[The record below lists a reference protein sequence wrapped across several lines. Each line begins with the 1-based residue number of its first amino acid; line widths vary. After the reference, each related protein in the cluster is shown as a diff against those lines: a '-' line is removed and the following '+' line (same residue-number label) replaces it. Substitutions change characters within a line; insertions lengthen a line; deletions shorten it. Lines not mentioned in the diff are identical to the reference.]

1 MVKNAFILIM
11 VTLTMVKESNMLPGY
26 LNVILHIVVG
36 FIALASDVLVFKF
49 YGSLPDF
56 KKSVLTYMVRLLVVA
71 SGIAVVWYNLAA
83 IILEFSFYI
92 SPWVAEYPNTCCTL
106 LRAETVCE
114 VMLVAIIMIQLCKAC
129 IVFNSLFFLSMDHE
143 RVFKF
148 SLVVVLVIFM
158 THNSLALFFAGTL
171 CPLPKL
177 SRILR
182 LNKIKVPEEMKKTAP
197 PLIFIYFIITFLAT
211 IILKFVKRIKN
222 KNQRIN
228 PVVPQ
233 NFPTISGM
241 LENLKK
247 NSIYPTNMNIPANSD
262 ERNQPSQFVSN
273 VERNDPETAAN
284 DQPIT
289 SAQISGKVLLD
300 KQKA

>member
-11 VTLTMVKESNMLPGY
+11 VTLTIVKDSNMLPGY

-56 KKSVLTYMVRLLVVA
+56 KKSVLTYTVRLLVVA

-83 IILEFSFYI
+83 IILEFSFFI

-106 LRAETVCE
+106 LRVETVSE

-148 SLVVVLVIFM
+148 ILVIVLVIFM

-177 SRILR
+177 SIILR
-182 LNKIKVPEEMKKTAP
+182 LNKIQVQEEMKKTAP
-197 PLIFIYFIITFLAT
+197 PLIFIYFNVTFLAT

-241 LENLKK
+241 PKNLKK
-247 NSIYPTNMNIPANSD
+247 NSIHPTNMNIPANSD